1 MVVSGVVGSCHGSG
15 LKKNFYRHKCH
26 DAEIIIK
33 NTTEQ
38 YVANDPMLPA
48 KFLRMHFH
56 DCFVRGCDGSVL
68 LNSTANNTA
77 EKEAIPNQT
86 VSACLGMQFLT
97 KRDGKCREVPRR
109 WLNFLLLSPTIPSSN
124 KVLLNKA
131 SMTRLSGL
139 IRTLNACAHTI
150 GVGHC
155 NTFRNRLYNFTG
167 SGDQDPSLNATYAA
181 FLKSQCRSLSDNT
194 TVVPMVPGSALK
206 FDNNYYFT
214 VKQHKGLFQSDAALL
229 TNNVS
234 SHIVHKLLDEEKFF
248 KEFAKSMKKMEAVG
262 VLTGNA
268 GEIRKKCFVVN

>member
-97 KRDGKCREVPRR
+97 NSENHSGK
-109 WLNFLLLSPTIPSSN
+109 FIPVEETNVERMRSYDWSRS
-124 KVLLNKA
+124 LQYLQ
-131 SMTRLSGL
+131 
-139 IRTLNACAHTI
+139 
-150 GVGHC
+150 
-155 NTFRNRLYNFTG
+155 NRLYNFTG